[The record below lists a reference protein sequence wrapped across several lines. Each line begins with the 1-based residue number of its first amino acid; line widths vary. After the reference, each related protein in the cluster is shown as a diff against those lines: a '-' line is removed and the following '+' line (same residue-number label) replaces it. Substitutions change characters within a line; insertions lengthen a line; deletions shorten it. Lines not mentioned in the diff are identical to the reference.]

1 MLACKPNFLI
11 QESIEFQ
18 MNLDLI
24 RQRASAWTM
33 LPHDEETRSAV
44 QDLLDAED
52 PTELQ
57 EAFHQDLAFGTGGM
71 RGLMGPG
78 TNRMNAAVVAMATQG
93 LADYLMGQCTG
104 KISVAIA
111 HDSRHKSD
119 EFTRVAAEVFA
130 GNGIEAH
137 VFSGLRP
144 TPELSFA
151 IRQLGCQAGIVI
163 TASHNPKEYNGYK
176 VYWGDGG
183 QIVPPHDKGIIEKVR
198 AVDGLQAVRR
208 ADSSDPL
215 IQTIGAGLDQDYYD
229 TIAAH
234 RISVP
239 LIEDGSDLSVV
250 YSPLHGTG
258 AVSMAPALEKCGF
271 RNVEVLAAQAE
282 PDGAFPTVASPNPEE
297 ASALRMALER
307 AEAKGA
313 ELVLATDPDS
323 DRVGAA
329 VREPNGGFRLMNGNE
344 LASLLVHYV
353 LKSKADRG
361 DIEEGDFVAR
371 TVVTTRLISDIA
383 AEFDV
388 PVAETLTGFKWIASE
403 IAAREG
409 RGRFLVGGEESY
421 GYLVGDEVRDK
432 DAIAAAAMIAEMADV
447 EWRKG
452 RTLLDRLR
460 DLHRHYGLY
469 REALVSIKREGIAGA
484 AEIRDMMS
492 GFRTAPPAQLGGED
506 VVEVRDHLNGW
517 NGLPPSNVVQFL
529 TDGGSLITARPS
541 GTEPKIKF
549 YFSVRGEWNATD
561 THAAAWLALGH
572 QIERIGQ
579 DFGVEV
585 KA

>member
-1 MLACKPNFLI
+1 
-11 QESIEFQ
+11 
-18 MNLDLI
+18 MNLDHI
-24 RQRASAWTM
+24 RKRAEAWTAA
-33 LPHDEETRSAV
+33 PHDDDTIQAV
-44 QDLLDAED
+44 KRMLSSED
-52 PTELQ
+52 TEALI

-71 RGLMGPG
+71 RGIMGPG

-93 LADYLMGQCTG
+93 LADYLAHHHSGD
-104 KISVAIA
+104 ISVAIA
-111 HDSRHKSD
+111 HDSRHRSD

-130 GNGIEAH
+130 GNGIHAH
-137 VFSGLRP
+137 VFPSLRP

-151 IRQLGCQAGIVI
+151 IRQLGCQAGIVV

-183 QIVPPHDKGIIEKVR
+183 QIVPPHDKGIIERVR
-198 AVDGLQAVRR
+198 AVEGLHAVRR
-208 ADSSDPL
+208 AGSDSEH
-215 IQTIGAGLDQDYYD
+215 IHVIGAQLDADYHA
-229 TIAAH
+229 TIAGH
-234 RISVP
+234 RISDQ
-239 LIEDGSDLSVV
+239 LISEGSDLSIV

-258 AVSMAPALEKCGF
+258 AVSMAPALEQCGF
-271 RNVEVLAAQAE
+271 RNVDVVAEQAT
-282 PDGAFPTVASPNPEE
+282 PDGAFPTVDSPNPEE

-307 AEAKGA
+307 AEATGA

-329 VREPNGGFRLMNGNE
+329 VRQASGGFRLLNGNE

-361 DIEEGDFVAR
+361 DIQEGDFVAR

-388 PVAETLTGFKWIASE
+388 PVAETLTGFKWIAAE
-403 IAAREG
+403 IAEREG
-409 RGRFLVGGEESY
+409 RGQFLVGGEESY

-432 DAIAAAAMIAEMADV
+432 DAIAAAAMIAEMADL

-460 DLHRHYGLY
+460 DLHRHYGMY
-469 REALVSIKREGIAGA
+469 REALVSLKREGISGA
-484 AEIRDMMS
+484 EEIRDMMA
-492 GFRTAPPAQLGGED
+492 GFRTSPPASLGGEQ

-529 TDGGSLITARPS
+529 TEGGALITARPS

-549 YFSVRGEWNATD
+549 YFSVSQEWLETEA
-561 THAAAWLALGH
+561 HGVVWEKLG
-572 QIERIGQ
+572 ERIQRIGT
-579 DFGVEV
+579 DFGVRV
-585 KA
+585 SP

>member
-1 MLACKPNFLI
+1 
-11 QESIEFQ
+11 
-18 MNLDLI
+18 MNLDHI
-24 RQRASAWTM
+24 RKRAEAWTAA
-33 LPHDEETRSAV
+33 PHDDDTIQAV
-44 QDLLDAED
+44 KRMLSSED
-52 PTELQ
+52 TEALI

-71 RGLMGPG
+71 RGIMGPG

-93 LADYLMGQCTG
+93 LADYLAHHHSGD
-104 KISVAIA
+104 ISVAIA
-111 HDSRHKSD
+111 HDSRHRSD

-130 GNGIEAH
+130 GNGIHAH
-137 VFSGLRP
+137 VFASLRP

-151 IRQLGCQAGIVI
+151 IRQLGCQAGIVV

-183 QIVPPHDKGIIEKVR
+183 QIVPPHDKGIIERVR
-198 AVDGLQAVRR
+198 AVEGLHAVRR
-208 ADSSDPL
+208 PGSDSEH
-215 IQTIGAGLDQDYYD
+215 IHVIGAQLDADYHA
-229 TIAAH
+229 TIAGH
-234 RISVP
+234 RISDQ
-239 LIEDGSDLSVV
+239 LISEGSDLSIV

-258 AVSMAPALEKCGF
+258 AVSMAPALEQCGF
-271 RNVEVLAAQAE
+271 RNVDVVAEQAT
-282 PDGAFPTVASPNPEE
+282 PDGAFPTVDSPNPEE

-307 AEAKGA
+307 AEATGA

-329 VREPNGGFRLMNGNE
+329 VRQVGGGFRLLNGNE

-361 DIEEGDFVAR
+361 DIQEGDFVAR

-388 PVAETLTGFKWIASE
+388 PVAETLTGFKWIAAE
-403 IAAREG
+403 IAEREG
-409 RGRFLVGGEESY
+409 RGQFLVGGEESY

-432 DAIAAAAMIAEMADV
+432 DAIAAAAMIAEMADL

-460 DLHRHYGLY
+460 DLHRHYGMY
-469 REALVSIKREGIAGA
+469 REALVSLKREGISGA
-484 AEIRDMMS
+484 EEIRDMMA
-492 GFRTAPPAQLGGED
+492 GFRTSPPASLGGEQ

-529 TDGGSLITARPS
+529 TEGGALITARPS

-549 YFSVRGEWNATD
+549 YFSVSQEWLETEA
-561 THAAAWLALGH
+561 HGVVWEKLG
-572 QIERIGQ
+572 ERIQRIGT
-579 DFGVEV
+579 DFGVRV
-585 KA
+585 SP

>member
-1 MLACKPNFLI
+1 
-11 QESIEFQ
+11 
-18 MNLDLI
+18 MNLDHI
-24 RQRASAWTM
+24 RKRAEAWTAA
-33 LPHDEETRSAV
+33 PHDKDTIHAV
-44 QDLLDAED
+44 KSMLSSED
-52 PTELQ
+52 TEALI

-71 RGLMGPG
+71 RGIMGPG

-93 LADYLMGQCTG
+93 LADYLAHHHSGD
-104 KISVAIA
+104 ISVAIA
-111 HDSRHKSD
+111 HDSRHRSD

-130 GNGIEAH
+130 GNGIHAH
-137 VFSGLRP
+137 VFPSLRP

-151 IRQLGCQAGIVI
+151 IRQLGCQAGIVV

-183 QIVPPHDKGIIEKVR
+183 QIVPPHDKGIIERVR
-198 AVDGLQAVRR
+198 AVEGLHAVRR
-208 ADSSDPL
+208 AGSDSEL
-215 IQTIGAGLDQDYYD
+215 IHVIGAQLDADYHA
-229 TIAAH
+229 TIAGH
-234 RISVP
+234 RISDQ
-239 LIEDGSDLSVV
+239 LINEGSDLSIV

-258 AVSMAPALEKCGF
+258 AVSMAPALEQCGF
-271 RNVEVLAAQAE
+271 RNVDVLAEQAT
-282 PDGAFPTVASPNPEE
+282 PDGAFPTVDSPNPEE

-307 AEAKGA
+307 AEATGA

-329 VREPNGGFRLMNGNE
+329 VRQAGGGFRLLNGNE

-361 DIEEGDFVAR
+361 DIQEGDFVAR

-388 PVAETLTGFKWIASE
+388 PVAETLTGFKWIAAE
-403 IAAREG
+403 IAEREG
-409 RGRFLVGGEESY
+409 RGQFLVGGEESY

-460 DLHRHYGLY
+460 DLHRHYGMY
-469 REALVSIKREGIAGA
+469 REALVSLKREGISGA
-484 AEIRDMMS
+484 EEIRDMMA
-492 GFRTAPPAQLGGED
+492 GFRTSPPASLGGEQ

-529 TDGGSLITARPS
+529 TEGGAMITARPS

-549 YFSVRGEWNATD
+549 YFSVSQEWLETD
-561 THAAAWLALGH
+561 AHGVVWEKLG
-572 QIERIGQ
+572 ERIQRIGT
-579 DFGVEV
+579 DFGVQV
-585 KA
+585 SP